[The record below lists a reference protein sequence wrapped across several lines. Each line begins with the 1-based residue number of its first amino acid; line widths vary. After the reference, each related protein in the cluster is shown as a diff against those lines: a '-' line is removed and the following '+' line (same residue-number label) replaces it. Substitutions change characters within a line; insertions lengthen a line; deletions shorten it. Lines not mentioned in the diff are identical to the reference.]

1 MEPVESKI
9 QLRRFADIPYLLH
22 GHDDRWT
29 PGVRAYESWR
39 LDARRH
45 PYFDEGD
52 AAYLLARRVG
62 QPAGR
67 VVAHVARH
75 GDTDG
80 WFGFFDVPDDAD
92 VTDALLDAAVAW
104 LDEQGVSSMTGPV
117 SWTPDEEFGV
127 PVAGAE
133 LPGLTGRPW
142 KPAWYAERLVAA
154 GLEPGERRHTYRL
167 PTLPTTPPP
176 GSGGP
181 SRAPD
186 GSADGQ
192 NGRGTR
198 VRRRDLPPHAGGY
211 ADRRLVL
218 DGIAAVPDV
227 SATLA
232 RASVRSA
239 WRVANRA
246 RQGAFDTA
254 VCVRCDGDPAE
265 WVPRLQEVAGAAGYR
280 WLVAPWAPPGTEPD
294 TTHQVFSRRW

>member
-1 MEPVESKI
+1 MTVEPVESKI

-22 GHDDRWT
+22 GRDDRWS

-45 PYFDEGD
+45 PYFDHGD
-52 AAYLLARRVG
+52 AAYLLARRAG
-62 QPAGR
+62 QPVGR

-75 GDTDG
+75 GDVAG
-80 WFGFFDVPDDAD
+80 WFGFFDVPDDVA
-92 VTDALLDAAVAW
+92 VAEALLDAAVAW
-104 LDEQGVSSMTGPV
+104 LDEQGATSMTGPV

-127 PVAGAE
+127 PVAGTE

-142 KPAWYAERLVAA
+142 KPAWYAERLAAA

-167 PTLPTTPPP
+167 PTPATPD
-176 GSGGP
+176 
-181 SRAPD
+181 PD
-186 GSADGQ
+186 RTGAGAK
-192 NGRGTR
+192 

-246 RQGAFDTA
+246 RQGAFETA
-254 VCVRCDGDPAE
+254 VCVRCDGDPSE

-280 WLVAPWAPPGTEPD
+280 WLVAPWAPPGTEPE